1 MAEFEDKLNALLSD
15 PNSMAQIMQ
24 LAQSLNGGASAPP
37 PQPGPVQNG
46 YPPQGGYPPPSGQPQ
61 GGYQSPPQSGFPPPG
76 NFQAPQGLP
85 QGPPQGGNPLASLL
99 GGIDPGT
106 IARLMPLVQELGNPQ
121 NNNNRAL
128 LYALRPYL
136 KPERQMKI
144 ERALQLARIVHIG
157 KKFIAGWEAGG
168 MYNRYIRNDNGSY
181 SRIPEEDPRSGFG
194 SPPPPSGSGNGPGG
208 FGGPAPGPGGHPP
221 PNGPPPPPPG
231 VRCPR

>member
-46 YPPQGGYPPPSGQPQ
+46 YPPQGGYPPP
-61 GGYQSPPQSGFPPPG
+61 
-76 NFQAPQGLP
+76 GLP

-157 KKFIAGWEAGG
+157 KKFIAGWEA
-168 MYNRYIRNDNGSY
+168 
-181 SRIPEEDPRSGFG
+181 
-194 SPPPPSGSGNGPGG
+194 
-208 FGGPAPGPGGHPP
+208 
-221 PNGPPPPPPG
+221 
-231 VRCPR
+231 